1 MAFWRTYFAGKDL
14 IALLIGQQMLIAKV
28 PTDSHSFSTYIGCLL
43 SSDRPTTF
51 RRAIRWPNGEGSAL
65 TACAV
70 SLSPLT
76 QNLVMIL
83 ILTSST
89 SPAPLLPLGRSRH
102 PYHAAD
108 EYPNGHL
115 SPYARIRAAASFY
128 MRGQL
133 PYAGRNLGL
142 RVWGH
147 SKYCPSQPLCLCG
160 SERVV

>member
-51 RRAIRWPNGEGSAL
+51 RQAIRWPNGESSAL

-76 QNLVMIL
+76 QNLVM

-115 SPYARIRAAASFY
+115 SRCARIRAAAFFY
-128 MRGQL
+128 MRAQL
-133 PYAGRNLGL
+133 PYAGRNLGV

-147 SKYCPSQPLCLCG
+147 SQVLPLATPLFM
-160 SERVV
+160 RI